1 MLNAFK
7 SIKSIILGDENKNK
21 EKIMKKLF
29 LSKDKKNFIEL
40 QFLNGFIVNDI
51 LKLYG
56 SEIFDKLENNK
67 DYKFLLIDDKNIE
80 IQIILKPHE
89 KIFEHLLNENINIYY
104 LPIKKNKQNEEDE
117 INNLIND
124 EINFN
129 SNLNSKKNILE
140 ENLIYKEKIIKI
152 SRKKRKSI
160 EVKAKLFSNYLQLY
174 DKKTKKTN
182 IIIISNIEKI
192 HKNELISYKPNKK
205 NIILEIELK
214 LENKKKKS
222 YFLCLENNK
231 EYLKW
236 FNLISTQYNCYLD
249 KNNMNNNIKNINNL
263 NQEKSLLLKNLIN
276 FIENNKNLKDLI
288 KNKFIR
294 NFILNNIIQKN
305 LSVIFNDIFLYK
317 NNIKLLKFN
326 DAWLNLI
333 ELIEYFGQKKEFIN
347 FDDDYLNKL
356 NEIKNNCKEI
366 MFKNE
371 KNNNNNENNLIND
384 KLNKLLNINLF
395 DDVLDN
401 LINNYLI
408 DEFICNSK
416 INHINNAIIDL
427 YPCEK
432 NFYVDIKNNLNDY
445 LIPE

>member
-1 MLNAFK
+1 MLNALK
-7 SIKSIILGDENKNK
+7 SIKSIILKDDNKNK

-124 EINFN
+124 EINLNFN
-129 SNLNSKKNILE
+129 KKNLIEEE

-214 LENKKKKS
+214 LENKKKK
-222 YFLCLENNK
+222 
-231 EYLKW
+231 
-236 FNLISTQYNCYLD
+236 
-249 KNNMNNNIKNINNL
+249 
-263 NQEKSLLLKNLIN
+263 
-276 FIENNKNLKDLI
+276 
-288 KNKFIR
+288 
-294 NFILNNIIQKN
+294 
-305 LSVIFNDIFLYK
+305 VIF
-317 NNIKLLKFN
+317 
-326 DAWLNLI
+326 
-333 ELIEYFGQKKEFIN
+333 
-347 FDDDYLNKL
+347 
-356 NEIKNNCKEI
+356 
-366 MFKNE
+366 
-371 KNNNNNENNLIND
+371 
-384 KLNKLLNINLF
+384 
-395 DDVLDN
+395 
-401 LINNYLI
+401 
-408 DEFICNSK
+408 
-416 INHINNAIIDL
+416 
-427 YPCEK
+427 
-432 NFYVDIKNNLNDY
+432 YV
-445 LIPE
+445 

>member
-1 MLNAFK
+1 MLNALK

-80 IQIILKPHE
+80 TQIILKSNE
-89 KIFEHLLNENINIYY
+89 KIFDKLLNENINIYY

-124 EINFN
+124 EINLNFN
-129 SNLNSKKNILE
+129 KKNLIEEE

-231 EYLKW
+231 EYSKW
-236 FNLISTQYNCYLD
+236 FNLISTQYNCILD

-263 NQEKSLLLKNLIN
+263 NKEKSFLLKNLID
-276 FIENNKNLKDLI
+276 FIENNKNLNDLI

-305 LSVIFNDIFLYK
+305 LSVIFNDIFFYK
-317 NNIKLLKFN
+317 NNLKLLKFN

-333 ELIEYFGQKKEFIN
+333 ELIEYFTQKKEFIN
-347 FDDDYLNKL
+347 FDEDFLNKL
-356 NEIKNNCKEI
+356 NQIKNDCKEI

-371 KNNNNNENNLIND
+371 KNNNNDLINE
-384 KLNKLLNINLF
+384 KLNQLLNFNLF
-395 DDVLDN
+395 DHVLDN
-401 LINNYLI
+401 LINNYLK
-408 DEFICNSK
+408 DELNYNEK
-416 INHINNAIIDL
+416 IKNINNSIVDL

-432 NFYVDIKNNLNDY
+432 NFYVDINRNLNNY

>member
-1 MLNAFK
+1 MLNEFK

-67 DYKFLLIDDKNIE
+67 DYKFLLIDDKNINIE
-80 IQIILKPHE
+80 IILKPHE
-89 KIFEHLLNENINIYY
+89 KIFDKLLNENINIYY

-214 LENKKKKS
+214 LENKKKK
-222 YFLCLENNK
+222 
-231 EYLKW
+231 
-236 FNLISTQYNCYLD
+236 
-249 KNNMNNNIKNINNL
+249 
-263 NQEKSLLLKNLIN
+263 
-276 FIENNKNLKDLI
+276 
-288 KNKFIR
+288 
-294 NFILNNIIQKN
+294 
-305 LSVIFNDIFLYK
+305 VIF
-317 NNIKLLKFN
+317 
-326 DAWLNLI
+326 
-333 ELIEYFGQKKEFIN
+333 
-347 FDDDYLNKL
+347 
-356 NEIKNNCKEI
+356 
-366 MFKNE
+366 
-371 KNNNNNENNLIND
+371 
-384 KLNKLLNINLF
+384 
-395 DDVLDN
+395 
-401 LINNYLI
+401 
-408 DEFICNSK
+408 
-416 INHINNAIIDL
+416 
-427 YPCEK
+427 
-432 NFYVDIKNNLNDY
+432 YV
-445 LIPE
+445 

>member
-80 IQIILKPHE
+80 TQIILKSNE
-89 KIFEHLLNENINIYY
+89 KIFDKLLNENINIYY
-104 LPIKKNKQNEEDE
+104 LSIKKNKQNEEDE

-124 EINFN
+124 EINLNFN
-129 SNLNSKKNILE
+129 KKNFIEEE

-214 LENKKKKS
+214 PENKKKKS

-231 EYLKW
+231 EYSKW
-236 FNLISTQYNCYLD
+236 FNLISTQYNCILD

-263 NQEKSLLLKNLIN
+263 NKEKSFLLKNLID
-276 FIENNKNLKDLI
+276 FIENNNKNLNDLI

-317 NNIKLLKFN
+317 NNIKLLNFH

-371 KNNNNNENNLIND
+371 KNNNNENNLINE
-384 KLNKLLNINLF
+384 KLNNLLNINLF
-395 DDVLDN
+395 DNVLDN

-408 DEFICNSK
+408 DEFIYNSK
-416 INHINNAIIDL
+416 INQINNAIIDL